1 MNNEEINN
9 FISKVNFEKGDGL
22 VPVIVQDASNNNV
35 LMQAFM
41 DKEALSLTLSSGK
54 MHFWSRTKGRIW
66 MKGEESNHYS
76 LVENA
81 FLDCDN
87 DSILFKVQQVGVV
100 CHTGEDTCFYKPVKA
115 EDKKIIDSKMLERL
129 FEVIKERISNPSES
143 SYVSYLT
150 SKGENAVLQKIGEEA
165 TELIL
170 AIKSN
175 NSKEA
180 TFEAADLFFHILVS
194 FAQKDYSLKSI
205 FEELELRHKK
215 KTENLPK

>member
-1 MNNEEINN
+1 MNREEINN
-9 FISKVNFEKGDGL
+9 FISKVNFEKEDGL

-41 DKEALSLTLSSGK
+41 DKEALSLTLSSGR

-66 MKGEESNHYS
+66 MKGEESNHFS

-81 FLDCDN
+81 LLDCDN
-87 DSILFKVQQVGVV
+87 DSILFKVQQVGAV
-100 CHTGEDTCFYKPVKA
+100 CHTGEDTCFYKPVKV
-115 EDKKIIDSKMLERL
+115 EEKKIIDSKMLERL

-150 SKGENAVLQKIGEEA
+150 SKGENAVLQKIGEES

-180 TFEAADLFFHILVS
+180 TYEAADLFFHILVS
-194 FAQKDYSLKSI
+194 FAQKGYSLNSI

-215 KTENLPK
+215 KTENLPQ